1 MSRPSGSAVQVMNR
15 ARRRAD
21 KYGLTLEQLDD
32 MIATQEGRC
41 AICRRQYTRRAILA
55 RSELVIDH
63 HHGKHHVRGLLCSG
77 CNTGLGF
84 FRDRPDLLREA
95 AYYLE
100 LPPAEALRRKWR
112 DNAAAAKAA
121 AEAEAEAAAEQFLLE
136 RSA

>member
-55 RSELVIDH
+55 RSELVYE
-63 HHGKHHVRGLLCSG
+63 RAA
-77 CNTGLGF
+77 
-84 FRDRPDLLREA
+84 DRRAARRTPTPTPTPKEA
-95 AYYLE
+95 
-100 LPPAEALRRKWR
+100 
-112 DNAAAAKAA
+112 
-121 AEAEAEAAAEQFLLE
+121 
-136 RSA
+136 S